1 MKGVK
6 IMTKYIVEYWEEET
20 VWVRQRISVDS
31 EIEPNKNNM
40 KEIIET
46 NPTVDY
52 LQSDYSW
59 ETEENN
65 DYDFDTDFMVERE
78 D

>member
-1 MKGVK
+1 
-6 IMTKYIVEYWEEET
+6 MTKYIVEYWEEET

>member
-1 MKGVK
+1 
-6 IMTKYIVEYWEEET
+6 MTKYIVEYWEEET

-31 EIEPNKNNM
+31 EIEPNKDNM
-40 KEIIET
+40 REIIET

-59 ETEENN
+59 ETEENH
-65 DYDFDTDFMVERE
+65 DYDFDTDFVVERE

>member
-1 MKGVK
+1 
-6 IMTKYIVEYWEEET
+6 MTKYIVEYWEEET

-52 LQSDYSW
+52 LQSDYDW
-59 ETEENN
+59 ETEENK
-65 DYDFDTDFMVERE
+65 DYDFDTDFTVERE

>member
-1 MKGVK
+1 
-6 IMTKYIVEYWEEET
+6 MTKYIVEYWEEET

-31 EIEPNKNNM
+31 EIEPNKDNM

-52 LQSDYSW
+52 LQSDYDW